1 MAIKNYKKIYTELNK
16 SKFLKIQIIVLF
28 VTTYID
34 WVIMPY
40 ITKLEGL
47 HLPVFMI
54 SFYMLLGATDGLVQ
68 PFFKKIKIYNIYLFV
83 IILDIIQ
90 IISYSLSTFDMLIF
104 TYTILSIFTLQA
116 ITFEIS
122 RIHTVD
128 FMKNEIDIKDYLIL
142 RSFFV
147 STAIIGGAVTAM
159 IFDYFGIK
167 LISML
172 IFLAVLG
179 VFAVVIEYKLYKKF
193 KAAFANLQLNT

>member
-1 MAIKNYKKIYTELNK
+1 MAVKNYKKLYIELNK
-16 SKFLKIQIIVLF
+16 SKFLKLQIIVLF

-40 ITKLEGL
+40 VTKLEGL

-54 SFYMLLGATDGLVQ
+54 SFYMLLGATDGLIQ
-68 PFFKKIKIYNIYLFV
+68 PLFKKIKIYNIYFFV
-83 IILDIIQ
+83 IILDVIQ
-90 IISYSLSTFDMLIF
+90 IISYLFSSYDMVLF
-104 TYTILSIFTLQA
+104 TYIILSIFTLQA

-128 FMKNEIDIKDYLIL
+128 FMKDEINIKDYLIL

-147 STAIIGGAVTAM
+147 SSAIIGGAVTAM
-159 IFDYFGIK
+159 IFDYFGVK
-167 LISML
+167 LINML

-179 VFAVVIEYKLYKKF
+179 VFAVFIEYKLYKKF
-193 KAAFANLQLNT
+193 KIAFAVISKII